1 MTTRIDP
8 LRQVP
13 EVPDRVAYATG
24 VLLDADAF
32 AAEQLYHRGR
42 LARALTYLHGY
53 GTAAGLWV
61 EWQNTVAPAVDGT
74 GGHDERLMVHPGL
87 AIDRL
92 GRMIEIP
99 VPSCISLNPWFQT
112 QSDSDLIQGL
122 HGAPYN
128 GVVADLFVRFIV
140 CEQGKTPAFLTGPFD
155 ALNGVA
161 PSRLRDSYELAL
173 FIRKEATPSL
183 PQSPWPDLSQ
193 GADIP
198 SRVANLHA
206 AVFAAWQQ
214 DTTGGVNEGLP
225 PLPEHLLGQDPA
237 FLFLARLVIP
247 ATSAGAG
254 VRPTRTTEATVTV
267 DNDSRSFVYPVPA
280 LTRWVGVS
288 P

>member
-1 MTTRIDP
+1 MTTRLDP
-8 LRQVP
+8 LQRVP

-53 GTAAGLWV
+53 GTAAGLQV
-61 EWQNTVAPAVDGT
+61 EWQNAVAPASDGT

-99 VPSCISLNPWFQT
+99 TPSCISLNPWFQT

-128 GVVADLFVRFIV
+128 GVVVDLFVRFVV
-140 CEQGKTPAFLTGPFD
+140 CEQGLTPAFLTGPFD

-161 PSRLRDSYELAL
+161 PSRLRDSYQLEL

-183 PQSPWPDLSQ
+183 PQSLWPDLSQ
-193 GADIP
+193 GADVP
-198 SRVANLHA
+198 TRVANLHA
-206 AVFAAWQQ
+206 AVLAAWKQ
-214 DTTGGVNEGLP
+214 DLTGGTNEGLA

-237 FLFLARLVIP
+237 FLFLARLIIP
-247 ATSAGAG
+247 ATSAGA
-254 VRPTRTTEATVTV
+254 RPTRTTGATVTV
-267 DNDSRSFVYPVPA
+267 DNESRAFVYPVGA
-280 LTRWVGVS
+280 LARWIGVS
-288 P
+288 S